1 MVDIRTPRITPSA
14 RAAGRVSS
22 AGSQATK
29 NLANAAAGAAD
40 TFTEFYEK
48 EAAIQGDLLLAEVQ
62 EEWNRTYN
70 DRAKQAGAG
79 FAKSILGDFD
89 KFRQEKIAAYQA
101 EAAERGQA
109 NVPKRAEQEV
119 NAALDKYRMRL
130 ETKSIA
136 REAAA
141 RAAAKRAA
149 ASKARRLKLNALIS
163 DPSMLPEYLEG
174 AKTAGE
180 RNDYITTA
188 MGMVVRDDPQRVLD
202 EVMSGKWDADISPSQ
217 KKSFIKLADS
227 GIARIERENE
237 AIAKNMQNA
246 FEGELEEELAFAQ
259 ANGALPVDSSFDEE
273 RIDDLYSMNPERGAE
288 VKARFKEGVEFAETM
303 HTVSTA
309 TPEQLEMEA
318 IKLQEK
324 VATPGNTK
332 TDVKRQQQFVS
343 AVQERNTAIQNDAA
357 SYVGGNVDVVGEMFG
372 IVESAPPE
380 TQALAA
386 RNYARNLE
394 FQYDRLGVPDEFR
407 NVLPNDAAAN
417 TVAQFN
423 EMGSDVAAQ
432 ALSDYVNTWGDAA
445 PRVIEQ
451 LDKAGLAKEYTVAMR
466 HTDNPGLS
474 QALVNLAAVDT
485 TELTQGLPTAMVTD
499 TRNELAETMVEYRQA
514 FEFAGGGGAQETMNK
529 HYEVSEK
536 FALDLV
542 RRGVDPSD
550 AVERATTQM
559 FPETVVQENN
569 GQYILPVGLDES
581 AVRNGA
587 DELMDREVLTG
598 AIAAVNDPR
607 FPDFA
612 DMDVTLSSASRAGIW
627 VNNSTGDGLQLM
639 LSLNGY
645 LLPVQTPEG
654 EPYGFTFSELTA
666 AGSGTNTVI
675 DQNFDLPGPFGRSQ

>member
-1 MVDIRTPRITPSA
+1 MVEFITPRATPTA

-29 NLANAAAGAAD
+29 NLANAVKGTAD
-40 TFTEFYEK
+40 SFSEFYEK

-70 DRAKQAGAG
+70 ERAKKAGNG
-79 FAKSILGDFD
+79 FTKGILSDFD
-89 KFRQEKIAAYQA
+89 KFRQDKIAEYQA
-101 EAAERGQA
+101 AAAERGQA
-109 NVPKRAEQEV
+109 NVPKRAEKEV

-130 ETKSIA
+130 ETKA
-136 REAAA
+136 MGREAAA
-141 RAAAKRAA
+141 RAAAKAKA
-149 ASKARRLKLNALIS
+149 VSEARRLKLNALIS

-227 GIARIERENE
+227 GIAKIERENE
-237 AIAKNMQNA
+237 AIAKNMQSA
-246 FEGELEEELAFAQ
+246 YESELQEELAFAQ
-259 ANGALPVDSSFDEE
+259 ANGAPPVDSSFDEE
-273 RIDDLYSMNPERGAE
+273 RIDEIYANDPERGAE
-288 VKARFKEGVEFAETM
+288 VKETFRQGVEFAETM

-309 TPEQLEMEA
+309 TPEDLEMEA

-324 VATPGNTK
+324 VSTPGNTK
-332 TDVKRQQQFVS
+332 TDVKRQQQFVA

-357 SYVGGNVDVVGEMFG
+357 AYVNKNVDVMGEMFG

-407 NVLPNDAAAN
+407 NVIPNEAATN

-423 EMGSDVAAQ
+423 EMGTDVAAQ
-432 ALSDYVNTWGDAA
+432 ALSDYVNMWGDAA

-451 LDKAGLAKEYTVAMR
+451 LGKAGMAKEYTVAMR

-474 QALVNLAAVDT
+474 QALVNLATVDT

-529 HYEVSEK
+529 HYEVAEK

-550 AVERATTQM
+550 AVERAATQM
-559 FPETVVQENN
+559 FPESVVQENN

-587 DELMDREVLTG
+587 DELMSRDALTG
-598 AIAAVNDPR
+598 AISAVNDPR

-639 LSLNGY
+639 VSLDGY

-654 EPYGFTFSELTA
+654 EYYSFTFEDLTA
-666 AGSGTNTVI
+666 AGQNTLLNRI
-675 DQNFDLPGPFGRSQ
+675 KGAITGNAP

>member
-1 MVDIRTPRITPSA
+1 MVEFITPRVTPTA

-22 AGSQATK
+22 TGSQATK
-29 NLANAAAGAAD
+29 NLAGAVAGSAD

-48 EAAIQGDLLLAEVQ
+48 EAAIQGDLLLAQVQ

-70 DRAKQAGAG
+70 ERAKQAGAG
-79 FAKSILGDFD
+79 FTKQTMADFD
-89 KFRQEKIAAYQA
+89 KFRQEKVAAYQA

-119 NAALDKYRMRL
+119 NASLDKYRLRL
-130 ETKSIA
+130 ETKA
-136 REAAA
+136 KGREAAA
-141 RAAAKRAA
+141 RAAAKRKAV
-149 ASKARRLKLNALIS
+149 SEARRLKLNALIS

-174 AKTAGE
+174 AKTSGE

-202 EVMSGKWDADISPSQ
+202 EVMDGKWDADISPSQ

-227 GIARIERENE
+227 GIARIERENQ

-246 FEGELEEELAFAQ
+246 YEGELEEELAFAT

-273 RIDDLYSMNPERGAE
+273 RVDDLYSMNPERGAE
-288 VKARFKEGVEFAETM
+288 IKGAFKEGVEFAETM
-303 HTVSTA
+303 HGVSTA
-309 TPEQLEMEA
+309 TPEELEVEA
-318 IKLQEK
+318 INLQGK
-324 VATPGNTK
+324 VSTPGNTK

-343 AVQERNTAIQNDAA
+343 AVQQRNTEIKNDAA
-357 SYVGGNVDVVGEMFG
+357 AYVNKNVDVMGEMFG

-380 TQALAA
+380 TQELAA

-407 NVLPNDAAAN
+407 NILPNNAAAN

-423 EMGSDVAAQ
+423 EMGTDVAAQ
-432 ALSDYVNTWGDAA
+432 ALADYVNTWGDAA

-451 LDKAGLAKEYTVAMR
+451 LDKAGMAKEYTVAMR

-474 QALVNLAAVDT
+474 QALVNLATVDT

-499 TRNELAETMVEYRQA
+499 TRNDLSEAMVEYRQA

-529 HYEVSEK
+529 HYEVAEK

-542 RRGVDPSD
+542 RRGVDPSE

-569 GQYILPVGLDES
+569 GQYILPVGLDDS

-587 DELMDREVLTG
+587 DDLMDRDALTG

-612 DMDVTLSSASRAGIW
+612 DMDVTLSSASRSGIW
-627 VNNSTGDGLQLM
+627 VNNSAGDGLQLM
-639 LSLNGY
+639 MSLDGY
-645 LLPVQTPEG
+645 LLPVQTTGG
-654 EPYGFTFSELTA
+654 EYYSFTFQELEA
-666 AGSGTNTVI
+666 AGQDTLFNRIKGAISG
-675 DQNFDLPGPFGRSQ
+675 DAP